1 MTGSQL
7 TESIP
12 KKREAAQHY
21 LKKVCFKKK
30 PAKKMSVGIL
40 RISLL

>member
-7 TESIP
+7 TESLNQKNCQK

-21 LKKVCFKKK
+21 LKKV
-30 PAKKMSVGIL
+30 
-40 RISLL
+40 